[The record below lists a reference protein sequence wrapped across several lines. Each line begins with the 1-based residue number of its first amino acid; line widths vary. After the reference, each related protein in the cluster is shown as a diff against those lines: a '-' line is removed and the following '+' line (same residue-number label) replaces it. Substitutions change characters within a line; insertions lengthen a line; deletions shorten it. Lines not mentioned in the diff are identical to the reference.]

1 MSFGDQNIPY
11 GQPPAAPYPQQV
23 PPPGQPYAPY
33 PQQAG
38 YPGGPAVPTA
48 MPGLTKA
55 ARIMMYVIASLH
67 LLITLAFGV
76 AVTQIDKAVGQAG
89 VGGTITTANGQD
101 VDVSTVA
108 NVGKG
113 VIGFFI
119 LLALVFAVIGFVLAA
134 RYGKGGNGV
143 RIGSIVYASFG
154 IVSGFFNITTWGLG
168 LVVLV
173 LSILVIVFCAKRA
186 SADWF
191 QRPRS

>member
-1 MSFGDQNIPY
+1 MSFGDQHNPY
-11 GQPPAAPYPQQV
+11 GQPPAAPYPQQA
-23 PPPGQPYAPY
+23 PQPGQPYAPY

-38 YPGGPAVPTA
+38 YPGGPAVPMV

-55 ARIMMYVIASLH
+55 ARIMMHVIASIH
-67 LLITLAFGV
+67 LLIT
-76 AVTQIDKAVGQAG
+76 
-89 VGGTITTANGQD
+89 
-101 VDVSTVA
+101 
-108 NVGKG
+108 
-113 VIGFFI
+113 

-134 RYGKGGNGV
+134 RYGKGGKGV

-186 SADWF
+186 SAEWF